1 MKRIVAI
8 AVSVLLFLTGGI
20 FIWRAQAER
29 GSVVPA
35 PPNVQHATP
44 MGIADLAGPPAAGER
59 TREEKRFSRY
69 DKDRNGAVAREEY
82 LVARRKNF
90 EKLDLDRDGKL
101 GFEEYAV
108 KAVSKFAAAD
118 KDRNGALNSAEFA
131 LTRVVRKSAPK
142 CACRPV
148 TRAPSAAPSPEA
160 PEDPPEE

>member
-1 MKRIVAI
+1 MQRIVTI
-8 AVSVLLFLTGGI
+8 TVSVLLFLMGGL
-20 FIWRAQAER
+20 FIWRAQAQQ
-29 GSVVPA
+29 GNAVPA
-35 PPNVQHATP
+35 PPAATQAAP
-44 MGIADLAGPPAAGER
+44 MGLADLAGPPAAGER

-82 LVARRKNF
+82 LAGRRKNF

-101 GFEEYAV
+101 EFEEYAV
-108 KAVSKFAAAD
+108 KATAKFAAAD
-118 KDRNGALNSAEFA
+118 KDRNGALNPAEFA

-148 TRAPSAAPSPEA
+148 RRAPAAGPSPEA

>member
-1 MKRIVAI
+1 MSKTLHQWA
-8 AVSVLLFLTGGI
+8 LP
-20 FIWRAQAER
+20 IWPVRPRPANER
-29 GSVVPA
+29 GRRSAFPG
-35 PPNVQHATP
+35 TT
-44 MGIADLAGPPAAGER
+44 R
-59 TREEKRFSRY
+59 TGTEPS
-69 DKDRNGAVAREEY
+69 REEY
-82 LVARRKNF
+82 LGARRKSS

-108 KAVSKFAAAD
+108 KAVTKFAAAD
-118 KDRNGALNSAEFA
+118 KDRNGALNPAEFA

>member
-1 MKRIVAI
+1 VKRIVTI
-8 AVSVLLFLTGGI
+8 AVSVLLFLTGGA
-20 FIWRAQAER
+20 FIWRAQADR
-29 GSVVPA
+29 GSVVPP
-35 PPNVQHATP
+35 PPNVPNDAP
-44 MGIADLAGPPAAGER
+44 MGISDLAGPPAASEK
-59 TREEKRFSRY
+59 TREERRFSRY

-90 EKLDLDRDGKL
+90 EKLDIDRDGKL

-108 KAVSKFAAAD
+108 KAVAKFAAAD
-118 KDRNGALNSAEFA
+118 KDRNGALNTAEFA